1 MCIHTCMH
9 ENVHACTLALH
20 ITTITRIHITSFA
33 KTLCLLCFT
42 KSLAVFE
49 TGFVPGRNNTHHD
62 RHTTQHH
69 NMNTQTLQQCNCIH
83 TQSLH
88 STTITTTLQLYTHT
102 HSHYTHQHHDR
113 HTTHYRLHTAHY
125 TLYILHT
132 MWSCDATRSSRSPSA
147 GAAITTTTKR
157 RHGTCGRAAA
167 AEEGPAST
175 CA

>member
-1 MCIHTCMH
+1 MNCNCIHIHEHTLIHTCMCIHICMH

-33 KTLCLLCFT
+33 KTLCLL
-42 KSLAVFE
+42 SLAVFE
-49 TGFVPGRNNTHHD
+49 AGFVPGRNNTHHD

-88 STTITTTLQLYTHT
+88 NTTITITLQLYTHT

-113 HTTHYRLHTAHY
+113 HTTHYTLQLYTHTQ
-125 TLYILHT
+125 
-132 MWSCDATRSSRSPSA
+132 S
-147 GAAITTTTKR
+147 
-157 RHGTCGRAAA
+157 
-167 AEEGPAST
+167 
-175 CA
+175 